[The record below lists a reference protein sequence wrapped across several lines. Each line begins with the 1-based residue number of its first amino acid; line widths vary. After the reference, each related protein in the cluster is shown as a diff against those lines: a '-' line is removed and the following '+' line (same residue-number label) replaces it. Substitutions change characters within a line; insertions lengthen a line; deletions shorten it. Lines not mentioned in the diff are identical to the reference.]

1 MLVVGGASESLYCGD
16 KEKVKLYLKKR
27 MGFVKLALQH
37 GRDLVPS
44 FGFGENQIYDQVGTI

>member
-1 MLVVGGASESLYCGD
+1 
-16 KEKVKLYLKKR
+16 

-44 FGFGENQIYDQVGTI
+44 FGFGENQIYEQGGGKFENIP